1 MIRIYVPDLAYKE
14 KALALKASFDEGGF
28 LEGVGACQLLFSQ
41 EDLLEN
47 ERYLRLDAGGLT
59 LVEGRLELRGD
70 FRQLLPRVRGG
81 HLQHEKLLRAARMKD
96 LPEHPLAVDATAG
109 LGEDAFILACGGYS
123 VVLCEYNP
131 VIAALLEDALCRA
144 RKDPDLTEAATRM
157 SLVRGDGIENL
168 KRLAGK
174 PDLVYLDPMFPA
186 KQKSGISKKKL
197 QLLQKLELPCSREDE
212 LMAAA
217 LAAGPARIVVK
228 RPVKGQPL
236 AGKKASHS
244 IVCKNVR
251 FDCYVLPGRQT
262 RGQEG

>member
-1 MIRIYVPDLAYKE
+1 MIRIYVSDIGYKE
-14 KALALKASFDEGGF
+14 KALAFKAWFDDGRLPGG
-28 LEGVGACQLLFSQ
+28 EEACQLLFSQ
-41 EDLLEN
+41 EDLPEK
-47 ERYLRLDAGGLT
+47 ERYLRLDASGLT
-59 LVEGRLELRGD
+59 LVEGKLELRGD
-70 FRQLLPRVRGG
+70 FRQLLPRARGG
-81 HLQHEKLLRAARMKD
+81 HLQHEKLLRAARTKD

-109 LGEDAFILACGGYS
+109 LGEDSFILACGGYS

-131 VIAALLEDALCRA
+131 VIAALLQDALCRA
-144 RKDPDLTEAATRM
+144 RKDPDLSEAAARM
-157 SLVRGDGIENL
+157 SLVRGDGIETL
-168 KRLAGK
+168 GKLAGK
-174 PDLVYLDPMFPA
+174 ADLVYLDPMFPA

-197 QLLQKLELPCSREDE
+197 QLLQKLELPCSKEEE

-251 FDCYVLPGRQT
+251 FDCYVLPGRQIC
-262 RGQEG
+262 RQEG